1 MSQVQKCGF
10 LWELVGNDGAA
21 AMFRGVNHINM
32 DTKGRLTVP
41 TRYRDEINSLCD
53 GRMVATIDTEERCLL
68 IYPQPAWDDIQR
80 KVEALPSF
88 NLAARRV
95 QRLLIGHATDI
106 PMDRNGRLLVTPAQR
121 ICTTQQKRSAPR
133 ARQQIG
139 VVGRNVFG
147 LSEESSGLMRSLKL
161 SFQRTEIFI
170 VIRKAGVGAH
180 SCSP

>member
-106 PMDRNGRLLVTPAQR
+106 PMDRNGRLLVTPPLR
-121 ICTTQQKRSAPR
+121 EY
-133 ARQQIG
+133 AR
-139 VVGRNVFG
+139 
-147 LSEESSGLMRSLKL
+147 LSKNAVLLGQGNKLELWDEMLWTERREQWLDEESEAQLPEELKSLSL
-161 SFQRTEIFI
+161 
-170 VIRKAGVGAH
+170 
-180 SCSP
+180 